1 MAEKDVQDSAEDTT
15 ELDTDLVL
23 EKSDTDGVVG
33 GFTFEG

>member
-1 MAEKDVQDSAEDTT
+1 MAEKDAQDTAEDTT

-33 GFTFEG
+33 GVMFE